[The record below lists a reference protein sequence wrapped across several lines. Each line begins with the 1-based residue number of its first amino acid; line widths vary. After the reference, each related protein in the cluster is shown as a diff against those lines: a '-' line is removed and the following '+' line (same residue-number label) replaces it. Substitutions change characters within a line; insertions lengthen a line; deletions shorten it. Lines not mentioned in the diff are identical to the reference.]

1 VALQNLPAVRGYL
14 GHQPESGSQ
23 PPCPSQTADMQQ
35 GGYSTERLAQLA
47 APRRYVPAEQC
58 AENRYTGSC
67 SGAKEPRISI
77 LSRPL
82 LLPPSARNEES
93 AVRQEAREATD
104 YDRHATIYRA
114 HAGERYHHNF
124 PHQLKKQSW
133 DDGELGIDHKRPTAF
148 PADKGCWDP
157 VTNRWIMPP
166 LAEKYSDV
174 DGSIHA
180 ATHTSHKRVPGVDA
194 YRHSLLAD
202 VAAANGTPPE
212 PEEGNRGRRM
222 YPGCSVLTESD
233 ATAEEE
239 QWHKGKRQHPSSN
252 KSTFNP
258 LLGMSSDPRH
268 EGRPQSGGVR
278 RLPQYKNMLS
288 PELAAGW

>member
-1 VALQNLPAVRGYL
+1 
-14 GHQPESGSQ
+14 
-23 PPCPSQTADMQQ
+23 MQQ

-82 LLPPSARNEES
+82 LSPPSARNEES

-157 VTNRWIMPP
+157 VINRWIMPP
-166 LAEKYSDV
+166 LADKYSDV

-180 ATHTSHKRVPGVDA
+180 ATHNLHKRVPGVDA
-194 YRHSLLAD
+194 YRHKPA
-202 VAAANGTPPE
+202 
-212 PEEGNRGRRM
+212 GRQ
-222 YPGCSVLTESD
+222 SD

-268 EGRPQSGGVR
+268 EGRPQSGEPQRSGWGQQR
-278 RLPQYKNMLS
+278 RPATTLN
-288 PELAAGW
+288 EAGLGAVGASVVLDEPSS